1 MCRPRYLEE
10 TAVPERAWDG
20 VDCIWR
26 SSFVCIDTRYCDW
39 LCVLFVYVFCGSI
52 ERTPRKLWGR
62 WFHLYA
68 GFRKRKASREF
79 SRSHVSSDRLTDRR
93 TEDMVRNGYESD
105 RSDVLNLNSSDIRTN
120 IKDTTGSYCTWY
132 YCMNVES
139 SVVLTLN
146 SLFERTK
153 YAAPRMRRQR
163 TEEAPLIL
171 TSLDSNQARNVLNQ
185 TEQWCAASRH
195 GPGHSC
201 AVLVQLKHL
210 GF

>member
-1 MCRPRYLEE
+1 MRWSWLYLEFIICLYRYKILRLI
-10 TAVPERAWDG
+10 V
-20 VDCIWR
+20 C
-26 SSFVCIDTRYCDW
+26 FVCLCFLWINWKDTEKIVRPMILLVVCRISEEEGFAR
-39 LCVLFVYVFCGSI
+39 VL
-52 ERTPRKLWGR
+52 
-62 WFHLYA
+62 
-68 GFRKRKASREF
+68 
-79 SRSHVSSDRLTDRR
+79 RSHVSSDRLTDRR

-153 YAAPRMRRQR
+153 YATPRMRRQR